1 MGALALGALGLTA
14 AGCEETN
21 TPDPPAPTPPVVTER
36 FSGLLPPNGALTFTF
51 DAAAAGAVTAT
62 LSSLGQN
69 DTTVSLSLGTFSGTP
84 GAASCQIVIANDNIG
99 ANGQVN
105 GQTSTAGRLCARLS
119 DVGRLTGATTFELT
133 IVHP

>member
-1 MGALALGALGLTA
+1 LALGALGLTA

-62 LSSLGQN
+62 LSSLGQE
-69 DTTVSLSLGTFSGTP
+69 TTVSLSLGTFT
-84 GAASCQIVIANDNIG
+84 ADLACQIVIANDNV
-99 ANGQVN
+99 AASGQVS
-105 GQTSTAGRLCARLS
+105 GQTSTAGRLCARIS
-119 DVGRLTGATTFELT
+119 DVGRLSGSATFELT